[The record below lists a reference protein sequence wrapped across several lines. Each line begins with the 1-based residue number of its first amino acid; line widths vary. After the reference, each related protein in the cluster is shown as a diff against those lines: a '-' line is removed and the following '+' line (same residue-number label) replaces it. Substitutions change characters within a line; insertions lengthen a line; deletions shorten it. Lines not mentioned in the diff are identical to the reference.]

1 MERGDSAPGFRDC
14 GELAAAVRSVRIAG
28 RVTRR
33 LQQSLQGSFLT
44 KEDRSPVT
52 VADYAAQ
59 ALVSL
64 TLPCGDAIVGEET
77 ATALEAV
84 GGRETLHE
92 VVAAVRSE
100 LPHVSAAKVRAA
112 IDRCSAGGGANGKF
126 WVLDPIDGTKG
137 FLRGGQYAIAL
148 GLMEYGEIVGGVL
161 GCPNLPSPQGRG
173 CLFVA
178 SRGRGAHELPFQE
191 DGSTPRRIAV
201 SAVAASG
208 DAVFCESV
216 EAMHSNHKRHARIAG
231 LLGVTAP
238 SVRMDSQCKYAA
250 LARGDASI
258 YLRLPSTRSYREKIW
273 DHAAGFIVVS
283 EAGGAVTDAYG
294 RPLDF
299 GGGRTLDANRGV
311 VATNGLLH
319 GTVLEAAAAVLP
331 SRDEENGMSSA
342 GEAPRRP
349 GQDDEPGTLRRSRS
363 S

>member
-1 MERGDSAPGFRDC
+1 MRGDWPYHCRVEHGSSHPGP
-14 GELAAAVRSVRIAG
+14 GENTELAAAVRSVRIAG

-64 TLPCGDAIVGEET
+64 TLPRGEAIVGEET
-77 ATALEAV
+77 AAALEGAD
-84 GGRETLHE
+84 GRETLDR

-100 LPHVSAAKVRAA
+100 LPDASAEDVRAA
-112 IDRCSAGGGANGKF
+112 IDRCSDAGGAKGTF

-137 FLRGGQYAIAL
+137 FLRGDQYAIAL
-148 GLMEYGEIVGGVL
+148 GLMEDGEVVGGVL
-161 GCPNLPSPQGRG
+161 GCPNLPSRLGRG

-178 SRGRGAHELPFQE
+178 ERGRGAHELPFEE
-191 DGSTPRRIAV
+191 DGGSARRIGV
-201 SAVAASG
+201 SAVSSSG
-208 DAVFCESV
+208 DAAFCESA
-216 EAMHSNHKRHARIAG
+216 EAMHSDHDRHARIAG
-231 LLGVTAP
+231 RLGVTAP
-238 SVRMDSQCKYAA
+238 PVRMDSQCKYGAI
-250 LARGDASI
+250 ARGDASI
-258 YLRLPSTRSYREKIW
+258 YLRLPSSRTYREKIW

-299 GGGRTLDANRGV
+299 SMGRTLDGNRGV

-319 GTVLEAAAAVLP
+319 GAVLDAAAAVLP
-331 SRDEENGMSSA
+331 
-342 GEAPRRP
+342 P
-349 GQDDEPGTLRRSRS
+349 GPGL
-363 S
+363 

>member
-1 MERGDSAPGFRDC
+1 MHAGCPYHCRVKHGDDHTGTGDY

-64 TLPCGDAIVGEET
+64 TLPGGEAIVGEET
-77 ATALEAV
+77 AAALEGV
-84 GGRETLHE
+84 EGRETLDK

-100 LPHVSAAKVRAA
+100 LPDVTADEVRAA
-112 IDRCSAGGGANGKF
+112 IDRCSDAGGASGRF

-137 FLRGGQYAIAL
+137 FLRGDQYAIAL
-148 GLMEYGEIVGGVL
+148 GLMEDGEVVGGVL
-161 GCPNLPSPQGRG
+161 GCPNLPSPAGRG

-178 SRGRGAHELPFQE
+178 ARGRGACELPFDE
-191 DGSTPRRIAV
+191 DKGAPRRIGV
-201 SAVAASG
+201 SAVAASC
-208 DAVFCESV
+208 DAAFCESA
-216 EAMHSNHKRHARIAG
+216 EAMHSDHDRHARIATR
-231 LLGVTAP
+231 LGVTTP
-238 SVRMDSQCKYAA
+238 PVRMDSQCKYGAI
-250 LARGDASI
+250 ARGDASI
-258 YLRLPSTRSYREKIW
+258 YLRLPSSKTYREKIW

-294 RPLDF
+294 RRLDF
-299 GGGRTLDANRGV
+299 SRGRTLDGNRGV

-319 GTVLEAAAAVLP
+319 GAVLDAAAAVLP
-331 SRDEENGMSSA
+331 QNPAVLSPNPEG
-342 GEAPRRP
+342 
-349 GQDDEPGTLRRSRS
+349 
-363 S
+363 